1 MEKFLQLRLLS
12 LSTKDYPSTWEGL
25 QVSVLLKVAMKDYK
39 IFCMWCLDPEDLRY
53 YYWLPSDDLH
63 TEEIRLQDFVTIDY
77 CAFAQFSNYVVR
89 GLVGKRFSFFRTS
102 LYF

>member
-1 MEKFLQLRLLS
+1 
-12 LSTKDYPSTWEGL
+12 
-25 QVSVLLKVAMKDYK
+25 MKDYK

-63 TEEIRLQDFVTIDY
+63 TEEFRLQDFVTIDN

-89 GLVGKRFSFFRTS
+89 GLVGKRFFLPHKPLFLTDQLDSFLTLLIRI
-102 LYF
+102 